1 MRGIILAAGEGTR
14 LLPLTKYIAKPLLP
28 INGRPAIEQIVELFR
43 DCDISELTII
53 TGHLEDQIKSHL
65 KDGSEFDVAISYM
78 KQGGLKGTSKAV
90 ETAKDFII
98 GTVLVAAA
106 DCLLPLEHLK
116 ELLKHHVNEGC
127 DVTLSL
133 KHLPPE
139 KILTSATVIVEEDG
153 TITRIL
159 EKPSKKEILSEI
171 SPSPYYV
178 FNEAILEYLPKV
190 RPSKRDEY
198 ELADAF
204 QMMIDDGLKVK
215 GLVSAEWKHLSDLN
229 DLIGL
234 NSDKEEKGQK

>member
-28 INGRPAIEQIVELFR
+28 INGRPAIEQIVELFK
-43 DCDISELTII
+43 DCGISEIAVV
-53 TGHLEDQIKSHL
+53 TGHLEEQIKSHL
-65 KDGSEFDVAISYM
+65 KDGSEFNVEISYM
-78 KQGGLKGTSKAV
+78 KQGGLKGTSKAI

-116 ELLKHHVNEGC
+116 ELLKYHVTEDC

-139 KILTSATVIVEEDG
+139 KILTSATVAMEEDG
-153 TITRIL
+153 TISRII
-159 EKPSKKEILSEI
+159 EKPSEKEILSEI
-171 SPSPYYV
+171 APSPYYV
-178 FNEAILEYLPKV
+178 LKDVILEYLPKV
-190 RPSKRDEY
+190 RPSKRNEY

-204 QMMIDDGLKVK
+204 QMMIDDGLKIK